1 VKALIQTGYG
11 DPGKVL
17 ELRDVPGQAPQAGEV
32 LIDIEAAVVQ
42 TADLRTVV
50 GTDKFRK
57 KLPRT
62 PGYEGVGRINT
73 VGPGVTQYQVGDRV
87 FAPIGAGTFRHQ
99 LTVVAKDLIA
109 APEGDAIQVALL
121 STNPA
126 TALMMLQDFVKLE
139 PGEWLIQNASNS
151 AIGRLV
157 IQLARELKLKVV
169 NVVKSTPLISELK
182 DLGATAV
189 VLDSAELRERV
200 HSVTN
205 GEPVKLGLD
214 AVGGAA
220 TTMLANCLAE
230 DATLVSYGA
239 VSGEPCAIPASL
251 LSTHGIKL
259 VGILPARQLAKHTA
273 EERVAIQARVSE
285 LVSLGSLQA
294 RSAATYTLEQAIAA
308 LEHVKRDGDKRFG
321 KVALRIQTLAAP
333 AAARE
338 AAAPAAAPDA
348 GAPAPAAAAAAE
360 PPAAGTPADAEEP
373 AAVS

>member
-17 ELRDVPGQAPQAGEV
+17 ELRDVPSQAPGAGEV

-73 VGPGVTQYQVGDRV
+73 VGSGVIQYQVGDRV
-87 FAPIGAGTFRHQ
+87 FAPTGAGTFRHQ
-99 LTVVAKDLIA
+99 LTVVAKDLIS

-139 PGEWLIQNASNS
+139 PGEWLIQNAANS

-157 IQLARELKLKVV
+157 IQLAKELKLKVI

-189 VLDSAELRERV
+189 VLDSVDLRERV
-200 HSVTN
+200 HSVTR
-205 GEPVKLGLD
+205 GDPVKLGLD

-251 LSTHGIKL
+251 LSAHGIKL
-259 VGILPARQLAKHTA
+259 VGMLPPRQLAKHTE
-273 EERVAIQARVSE
+273 EERVALQARVSE
-285 LVSLGSLQA
+285 LVSFGSLQA
-294 RSAATYTLEQAIAA
+294 RIAATYSLDQAVAA

-321 KVALRIQTLAAP
+321 KVALRIQMLSAPAGAGQAAAP
-333 AAARE
+333 ATAAPADAPE
-338 AAAPAAAPDA
+338 PQAAAAPAA
-348 GAPAPAAAAAAE
+348 
-360 PPAAGTPADAEEP
+360 TEEP
-373 AAVS
+373 AAVG